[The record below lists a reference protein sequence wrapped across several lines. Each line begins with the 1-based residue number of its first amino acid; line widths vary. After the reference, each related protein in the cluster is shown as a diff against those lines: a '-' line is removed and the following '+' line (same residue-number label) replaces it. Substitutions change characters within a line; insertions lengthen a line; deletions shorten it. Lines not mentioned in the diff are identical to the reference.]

1 MYMFIR
7 FYFSLLRLSVK
18 RATLMLFHHAMT
30 YLEIANCQM
39 SQRNLFMKVWANQN
53 NICKKCLFVCKFI
66 FPFFYYKNQNFFAI
80 SFKMIS
86 SSKTF

>member
-66 FPFFYYKNQNFFAI
+66 FPLFLF
-80 SFKMIS
+80 
-86 SSKTF
+86 

>member
-39 SQRNLFMKVWANQN
+39 SQK
-53 NICKKCLFVCKFI
+53 IFI
-66 FPFFYYKNQNFFAI
+66 YERMDKPK
-80 SFKMIS
+80 
-86 SSKTF
+86 